1 MKKERKIVHKK
12 IDGECTKHETRIFKR
27 EILKDK
33 DKRDE
38 YRKLKSVVSSSKRVK
53 RVKTPTGFSRA
64 VLRAVQKK
72 KS

>member
-1 MKKERKIVHKK
+1 MKKERKIVHKR

-27 EILKDK
+27 EILK

-72 KS
+72 T